1 MTTTTDSTTAA
12 TSDAGTAPA
21 QRGARE
27 VFLWGP
33 GYDLTAREIVNAL
46 GSYLASFGDT
56 LGPGGVAVLDAIHA
70 EVVYNGDL
78 EFWTQRKTPAEIATI
93 RARAEQIARDYFRR
107 FPILTW

>member
-1 MTTTTDSTTAA
+1 MTTTS
-12 TSDAGTAPA
+12 TAPA
-21 QRGARE
+21 TGDATTVVAQRTRE

-78 EFWTQRKTPAEIATI
+78 EFWTQRKTPAEVATI

-107 FPILTW
+107 FPVLAW